1 MKMRCFALLLLLFC
15 TSQIIAAEDNTW
27 RDKIASDVMDRLMAG
42 EEVEVIVAFTAQ
54 ANLSMASQLRG
65 KAAKGRFVYE
75 QVQTVALESQKE
87 VRQLLEVAGVK
98 YQVFNIVNALY
109 TKLDLALAARI
120 AQQPEVA
127 NLQPNPW
134 VMLDRPMPDLSL
146 QSGSREEVEW
156 GVEAIQAPSVW
167 NLGYRGAGAVIGG
180 QDTGYEWEHPTIQSQ
195 YRGWDGVEADHNY
208 HWHDAIREISLLH
221 EDSIVSPDNNP
232 CGLDVNIPCDDHN
245 HGTHTM
251 GTMVG
256 DDGGDNQIGVA
267 PEASWIGCRNM
278 ERGYGSP
285 ASYIECFDWFLAPTD
300 LDGLNPDP
308 DAAPHVISNSWHCPE
323 MEGCNPDNFAL
334 MEAAVDALRAAGVVV
349 VVSAGNDGS
358 ECGTIQNPATIF
370 PSSFTVG
377 AINSVDTVANFSSR
391 GPVIVDESF
400 RLKPNVVA
408 PGVGVRSAVRN
419 GGYATWNGTSMAAP
433 HVGGAVALIISAV
446 PELAGEV
453 EQIETIL
460 EETATPMP
468 WEQDCDPFP
477 GMMVPNAVTGYGKI
491 NVLAAV
497 ERALEL
503 VETTEVDDEDRWQ
516 VFPNPTNG
524 VLWINGAMVEE
535 PSPIRFFAA
544 DGRLVWSGNLRHTLE
559 SVDLGALPAGL
570 YTYQIGV
577 AGQAQV
583 GRILIQK

>member
-1 MKMRCFALLLLLFC
+1 MRCFALLLLLFC

-195 YRGWDGVEADHNY
+195 YRGWDGVEANHNY